1 MKGERFCCFGKG
13 FSAIDGVTSWGR
25 WPQGFQQRE
34 RWWAPSSTECTSM
47 AEHHFNPLRE
57 MLVTVFHTH
66 QRAEELLWRCGGT
79 ELAPVLVP
87 AALRPEMW
95 DSGWAPE
102 KMRLCDQSGGTAD
115 YHSHVWASATF
126 VK

>member
-1 MKGERFCCFGKG
+1 MLLWERLFSYRWGHQLGTVATGIPAEGEVVG
-13 FSAIDGVTSWGR
+13 
-25 WPQGFQQRE
+25 
-34 RWWAPSSTECTSM
+34 PSSTECTSV

-79 ELAPVLVP
+79 ELAPVLVR

-95 DSGWAPE
+95 DSGWGPE

-115 YHSHVWASATF
+115 YHSRVWASATF